1 MMSNINDVDYNI
13 KSSQLKGLEMSDN
26 NTETLSNILSTL
38 NNYFY
43 NETKIPP
50 EDLKAI
56 YPYLLLNTMSYEKIK
71 ENYSLA
77 VTPKLL
83 EEHEYLYNKDSFELG
98 YVYNGLG
105 YNNKKQF
112 IYCLANQ
119 SQYEKEFGKV
129 EDYNSM
135 LVWFSPL
142 SDNNNSNEEIR
153 RYDIVGLFGIRM
165 EKEKKKSNFP
175 FNTLERALIILNQ

>member
-1 MMSNINDVDYNI
+1 MSIRTDVDYNF
-13 KSSQLKGLEMSDN
+13 KSPQLTDLEMSDN

-43 NETKIPP
+43 NETEIPH
-50 EDLKAI
+50 ENLKAI

-71 ENYSLA
+71 DSYSLA

-83 EEHEYLYNKDSFELG
+83 EEHEYVCNKDSFELG

-119 SQYEKEFGKV
+119 SQYEKEFGEV

-135 LVWFSPL
+135 QRWFAPYYE
-142 SDNNNSNEEIR
+142 NTNINSNEEIL
-153 RYDIVGLFGIRM
+153 RYDIVGLFTLRM
-165 EKEKKKSNFP
+165 EKENKEINFP
-175 FNTLERALIILNQ
+175 FNTLERALSILN